1 MNVVRLGAL
10 LFAII
15 LSSGCSTIF
24 EYKMVGKFN
33 DHNEL
38 IIGDLIHDASVGI
51 AQISATMQNTGIR
64 CHGSSRVTYVPLS
77 FGCAGQRGTAVL
89 NCDDGRTANAN
100 WTANGCQSGYGT
112 GSDSDGIGFSF
123 TFGLTEGQAKA
134 ALEKMRPT
142 VARKPDPPIYHP
154 KDLRI
159 CNMATTENGAI
170 WVSDTSPY
178 RPYKTEASRRG
189 LTLVDCAD
197 LISSGREVASKL
209 KVKPKRKVSNSTAV
223 TTLHLPEKLS
233 ADGEEVQ
240 VSGRVSGNDDVV
252 EIRVLGKSIPLG
264 PDGKFQ
270 VTLYVPGNGLEVD
283 VEAVDAWNK
292 RITKTVSISRTIPKA
307 SPTNAFS
314 PLNPTNVAVQIRK
327 NAVALI
333 IGLSEYQDAPTAP
346 FADRD
351 AEYFRDYA
359 HRALGVPQSNIKMLV
374 NGDASRTGLQK
385 ALKLWLPAIASPDQS
400 DVFVFFAG
408 HGLANAGGDK
418 LYFLPY
424 DTDIALL
431 DDTALLRDEVFV
443 SLSNAKPRSV
453 TFFLDTCYSGG
464 TRTEQPLVAD
474 ARGIRVVAKPTRIPS
489 NFAVL
494 SAAGNDQIS
503 SSLPEAKHGL
513 FSYYLMKGLEGDADL
528 NDDRKITVGELHQFV
543 LRNVPR
549 QAVSFGRNQ
558 NPQLA
563 GDKERVLVI
572 F

>member
-1 MNVVRLGAL
+1 MNVVRLVATIFATL
-10 LFAII
+10 LF
-15 LSSGCSTIF
+15 SGCTTI
-24 EYKMVGKFN
+24 EYKMVGKFD

-38 IIGDLIHDASVGI
+38 ILGDLVHDLSVGI

-64 CHGSSRVTYVPLS
+64 CHGESRVTYYPSS
-77 FGCAGQRGTAVL
+77 FGCAGQRGTAEL
-89 NCDDGRTANAN
+89 KCEDGRSANAN
-100 WTANGCQSGYGT
+100 WTAESCTSGYGT

-123 TFGLTEGQAKA
+123 TFGLSESQAKA
-134 ALEKMRPT
+134 ALEKMRPS
-142 VARKPDPPIYHP
+142 VAQKPDPPIYNP

-159 CNMATTENGAI
+159 CNMATTENGAN

-189 LTLVDCAD
+189 LTLAECLN
-197 LISSGREVASKL
+197 LISTGRETASKL
-209 KVKPKRKVSNSTAV
+209 KVRPKRKVRNYAAV

-240 VSGRVSGNDDVV
+240 VSGRVSGNDDIV

-264 PDGKFQ
+264 TDGKFE
-270 VTLYVPGNGLEVD
+270 VTLYVPGNGLEVE
-283 VEAVDAWNK
+283 VEVVDAWNN
-292 RITKTVSISRTIPKA
+292 RIRKTVSISRTIPTA
-307 SPTNAFS
+307 LPTKEFS
-314 PLNPTNVAVQIRK
+314 PLNPTNVAVQVRK
-327 NAVALI
+327 DAVALVV
-333 IGLSEYQDAPTAP
+333 GLSEYQDAPTAP

-359 HRALGVPQSNIKMLV
+359 HRALGVPKPNIKMLV
-374 NGDASRTGLQK
+374 NEDASRTGLMK
-385 ALKLWLPAIASPDQS
+385 VLKLWLPAIATPDQS

-408 HGLANAGGDK
+408 HGLANAVGDK

-424 DTDIALL
+424 DTDLALL
-431 DDTALLRDEVFV
+431 DDTAVLRDEVFA
-443 SLSNAKPRSV
+443 SLLNAKPRSV

-464 TRTEQPLVAD
+464 TRTEEPLVAD
-474 ARGIRVVAKPTRIPS
+474 ARGIRVVTKSTRIPP
-489 NFAVL
+489 NFTVL

-513 FSYYLMKGLEGDADL
+513 FSYYLMKGLEGNADL
-528 NDDRKITVGELHQFV
+528 NDDRKITMGELYQFV

-549 QAVSFGRNQ
+549 QAVSNGRKQ

-563 GDKERVLVI
+563 GDKNRVLVN